1 MKVALGTLELDED
14 TRKKLG
20 KATIVSSYLKRDQA
34 RDWALGLINGE
45 LDKIRAGSP
54 AVPAPVQSNGD
65 SQPEYLPEPPTAPKD
80 ADHLP
85 EPAPPTGAAG
95 GTTPT
100 ATGTTSTTGG
110 LGSAGIPGGTV

>member
-1 MKVALGTLELDED
+1 AISRKSAVYVSLPRHSGIIVTHATHADRLSERGNTMKVALGTLELDED

-20 KATIVSSYLKRDQA
+20 KATIGSSYLKRDQA

-65 SQPEYLPEPPTAPKD
+65 SQPEYLPEPPTAPK
-80 ADHLP
+80 
-85 EPAPPTGAAG
+85 
-95 GTTPT
+95 
-100 ATGTTSTTGG
+100 
-110 LGSAGIPGGTV
+110 